1 MRSLAVLALAAPLV
15 AALAVAT
22 AGWRRAGVAASI
34 AAPAAILGS
43 GLTLAWGVG
52 DGVVRTGPLRT
63 DALAVVMLV
72 VIGSVGLLAV
82 AASVGYLR
90 REQAAGHLHP
100 RNARRYG
107 VLVDLFLAT
116 MTLAVLAD
124 NLGVMW
130 VAIEATT
137 VVTAFLVGHHHTRA
151 ALEAT
156 WKYVI
161 ICSVGI
167 ALAFL
172 GTVLLYFASVHA
184 GPTHDALGFGT
195 LLGRAPHLDPAV
207 TRLAGVL
214 LLLGYG
220 TKVGLAPFHTWLAD
234 AHSQAPAPVSALMS
248 GVLLAVALTS
258 LLRVKAVVDAAL
270 GAGFMRVGLLT
281 VGLATLVVA
290 AGLLIAQR
298 DFKRLLAYS
307 SMEQM
312 AFAAIAASA
321 TNPLATSALL
331 LLVMVHG
338 MAKAVMFIG
347 SGHLQQAHRSTSIAM
362 IRGLLA
368 RSPALAGAATVGL
381 CVLAGLPPFGI
392 FAAEVGAARGLS
404 DANLAW
410 PLGIALLLV
419 LVAVAALAGRG
430 GAMLFGEPDAEA
442 PPIPLGRLDV
452 SVLWAGLA
460 GCLLLG
466 IASGPLG
473 PVLRSAG
480 RLLAGAS

>member
-1 MRSLAVLALAAPLV
+1 MRSLPVLALAAPLLAALVV
-15 AALAVAT
+15 AAV
-22 AGWRRAGVAASI
+22 GWRRAGIAASL
-34 AAPAAILGS
+34 AAPVAILGS
-43 GLTLAWGVG
+43 GLSLTSGVR
-52 DGVVRTGPLRT
+52 DGMARIGPLRA

-72 VIGSVGLLAV
+72 VIGSVGLLAT

-90 REQAAGHLHP
+90 REQDAGHLQP
-100 RNARRYG
+100 RQARRYG
-107 VLVDLFLAT
+107 VLVDLFLAA

-137 VVTAFLVGHHHTRA
+137 VLTAFLVGHHHTRA

-172 GTVLLYFASVHA
+172 GTVLLYFAALHA
-184 GPTHDALGFGT
+184 GPTHDALGFET
-195 LLGRAPHLDPAV
+195 LLRRAALLDPGV
-207 TRLAGVL
+207 TRLAAVL

-258 LLRVKAVVDAAL
+258 LLRVKAIIDAAL
-270 GAGFMRVGLLT
+270 GAGFMRVGLLS

-290 AGLLIAQR
+290 AGLLVAQR
-298 DFKRLLAYS
+298 DLKRLLAYS

-321 TNPLATSALL
+321 TNPLATSAVLL
-331 LLVMVHG
+331 LLMVHG
-338 MAKAVMFIG
+338 LAKAVMFIG
-347 SGHLQQAHRSTSIAM
+347 SGHLQQAHRSTTIAA
-362 IRGLLA
+362 IRGLIA
-368 RSPALAGAATVGL
+368 RSPVLAAAATIGL
-381 CVLAGLPPFGI
+381 CVLVGLPPFGI
-392 FAAEVGAARGLS
+392 FAAEIGAARGLA
-404 DANLAW
+404 DAGLTW
-410 PLGIALLLV
+410 PLGIALLFILI
-419 LVAVAALAGRG
+419 AVAALASRG
-430 GAMLFGEPDAEA
+430 GTILFGEPDVEA
-442 PPIPLGRLDV
+442 PPIQLGRLDL
-452 SVLWAGLA
+452 SVLVVGLA

-466 IASGPLG
+466 LATGPLSQ
-473 PVLRSAG
+473 VLASAG
-480 RLLAGAS
+480 RLLAGAA

>member
-1 MRSLAVLALAAPLV
+1 MRSLPVLALAAPLL
-15 AALAVAT
+15 AALVVASM
-22 AGWRRAGVAASI
+22 GWRRTGIAASI
-34 AAPAAILGS
+34 AAPAVILGS
-43 GLTLAWGVG
+43 GLSLTWEVR
-52 DGVVRTGPLRT
+52 DGMVRIGPLRA
-63 DALAVVMLV
+63 DAVAVVMLV
-72 VIGSVGLLAV
+72 VIGSVGLLAT

-90 REQAAGHLHP
+90 REHDAGHLHP
-100 RNARRYG
+100 RQARRYG
-107 VLVDLFLAT
+107 VLVDLFLAS

-137 VVTAFLVGHHHTRA
+137 IVTAFLVGHHHTRT

-184 GPTHDALGFGT
+184 GPTHDALGFET
-195 LLGRAPHLDPAV
+195 LLRRAALLDPGV
-207 TRLAGVL
+207 TRLAAVL

-234 AHSQAPAPVSALMS
+234 AHSQAPAPVSALLS

-270 GAGFMRVGLLT
+270 GVNFMRVGLLS
-281 VGLATLVVA
+281 VGLATLVIA

-307 SMEQM
+307 SMELM

-321 TNPLATSALL
+321 ANPLAISAVL

-338 MAKAVMFIG
+338 LAKAVMFIG
-347 SGHLQQAHRSTSIAM
+347 SGHLQQAHRSTAIAA

-368 RSPALAGAATVGL
+368 RSPALAAAAAIGL
-381 CVLAGLPPFGI
+381 CVLVGLPPFGI
-392 FAAEVGAARGLS
+392 FAAEIGAARGLA
-404 DANLAW
+404 DEGLAW
-410 PLGIALLLV
+410 PLGVAVVFILI
-419 LVAVAALAGRG
+419 AVAALASRG
-430 GAMLFGEPDAEA
+430 GAMLFGDADPEA
-442 PPIPLGRLDV
+442 PPIRLGRLDL
-452 SVLWAGLA
+452 SVLVAGLT
-460 GCLLLG
+460 GCLALG
-466 IASGPLG
+466 LATGPFG
-473 PVLRSAG
+473 PVLTSAG
-480 RLLAGAS
+480 HLLAGAS